1 MLVQKPRG
9 VADKHK
15 HWGEAHKLEAVKSYL
30 MLGTINAAAALM
42 KIPEQTM
49 YYWSRQPWWQECV
62 AELKLQ
68 DQLVLSS
75 RLKRIVDRSFDVIED
90 RLEHGDFVY
99 DQKSGAMRRK
109 PVSMRD
115 AHKVALELD
124 NKRTVLL
131 DRAVPTA
138 SEEAIDDKL
147 NKLAQKFADIVNG
160 KKPIDDQP
168 IDVHVKEVHDNA
180 DENIYVEAKLVPE
193 GEMVP
198 DEAMASEVLPDDFE
212 GELGDFLQEDQSA
225 SARPNGLVRDN
236 G

>member
-168 IDVHVKEVHDNA
+168 VD
-180 DENIYVEAKLVPE
+180 VEAKLVPE